1 MVDQL
6 STETPNCSPAN
17 VQVES
22 IVSTKP
28 LFENS
33 DFLIQKYT
41 IERLSARQIAVLIGC
56 AHSTINDALERF
68 SIVKKRS
75 DSGHIPYGYKMENGR
90 RVRHVREQKTIK
102 QIRLKKNRGWS
113 NAKIAEWLNARGVRS
128 PADSVWYPATV
139 GRILQ
144 SDSKRKL

>member
-6 STETPNCSPAN
+6 SPMTPNCSPAN

-22 IVSTKP
+22 IVSTTP

-33 DFLIQKYT
+33 DYLNQKYT
-41 IERLSARQIAVLIGC
+41 IEGLSARQIAVLIDC
-56 AHSTINDALERF
+56 AHSTINDALEQF
-68 SIVKKRS
+68 GIVKKRS
-75 DSGHIPYGYKMENGR
+75 VSGHIPYGYKMENGR
-90 RVRHVREQKTIK
+90 RVRHVREQKIIK
-102 QIRLKKNRGWS
+102 QIRLKKDYEWS

-128 PADSVWYPATV
+128 PALSIWYSATV
-139 GRILQ
+139 GRILR